1 MHTDDLVFIRRHL
14 GKRHGAVLDVGC
26 GPGHLTGY
34 LRALGIDVMGGMA
47 ATPDNLLTMVRR
59 LPDAAL
65 WQVSAIGRHNL
76 ELTAIGLAVG
86 GNARASLEDTLHL
99 RKGALS
105 PGSLPLVE
113 RTVALAR
120 DLNLSVAGVGL
131 VRRLPDAA
139 DPW

>member
-1 MHTDDLVFIRRHL
+1 MTDYHVRDAYAAVAERYIATFGSIEQVHTDDLVFISRHL

-59 LPDAAL
+59 LPDDAV
-65 WQVSAIGRHNL
+65 WQVIAIGRHNL

-86 GNARASLEDTLHL
+86 GNAR
-99 RKGALS
+99 
-105 PGSLPLVE
+105 
-113 RTVALAR
+113 VAA
-120 DLNLSVAGVGL
+120 
-131 VRRLPDAA
+131 
-139 DPW
+139 